1 MRMIPYA
8 HQDIDEADV
17 QAVVDVLR
25 SDWITQ
31 GPTVGRFERA
41 VAEYCGARHALA
53 AINGTAALHLACR
66 AIGLG
71 PGDLLWTSPI
81 TFIASANCARMC
93 GADVDF
99 VDIDPRTYNMSVE
112 ALAQKLR
119 AAAARGR
126 LPKAIMPVHLA
137 GQPCE
142 MEPIG
147 RLARQYGAA
156 VIEDAAHALGARY
169 RGIPVGTCDHADI
182 AVFSFHPVK
191 SITTGEGGMVV
202 TQRQDLFERAVLL
215 RNHGMTRDSKQM
227 DGDAEGPWYYQQLD
241 LGYNYRLPDILA
253 VLGLS
258 QMRRLD
264 EFVARR
270 RALAARYAD
279 RLAALPVTLPWQHPD
294 TASAWHI
301 FVIQLRLD
309 RIRKTRREVFDAL
322 HAVGIGVNVHYI
334 PVHTQPYY
342 RRIGFSRGDFPQ
354 AEAYY
359 AQALTLPLFV
369 RLTDEDQDRVVAAL
383 EGILQ

>member
-8 HQDIDEADV
+8 HQDVDEADV
-17 QAVVDVLR
+17 QAVADVLR

-31 GPTVGRFERA
+31 GPSVGRFERA
-41 VAEYCGARHALA
+41 VADYCGARYALA

-71 PGDLLWTSPI
+71 PGDVLWTSPI

-99 VDIDPRTYNMSVE
+99 VDIDPRTYNMSAD
-112 ALAQKLR
+112 ALEQKLR
-119 AAAARGR
+119 AAGRGR
-126 LPKAIMPVHLA
+126 LPKVIMPVHFA

-142 MEPIG
+142 MEPIR
-147 RLARQYGAA
+147 RLAQQYGAT

-169 RGIPVGTCDHADI
+169 RGVQVGACNHADM

-202 TQRQDLFERAVLL
+202 TQRQDVFDAAMLL
-215 RNHGMTRDSKQM
+215 RNHGMTRERARM
-227 DGDAEGPWYYQQLD
+227 DGESEGPWYYQQLD

-253 VLGLS
+253 VLGTS

-279 RLAALPVTLPWQHPD
+279 RLDGLPVTRPWQHAD
-294 TASAWHI
+294 AASAWHLY
-301 FVIQLRLD
+301 VIQLQLD
-309 RIRKTRREVFDAL
+309 RIGKSRREVVEAL
-322 HAVGIGVNVHYI
+322 HAAGIGVNVHYI

-342 RRIGFSRGDFPQ
+342 RRLGFSRGDFPL

-359 AQALTLPLFV
+359 ARALTLPLFA
-369 RLTDEDQDRVVAAL
+369 RLTEEEQDRVIAAL
-383 EGILQ
+383 QTILT

>member
-8 HQDIDEADV
+8 HQDLDDADV

-31 GPTVGRFERA
+31 GPAVGRFERT
-41 VAEYCGARHALA
+41 VADYCGARYALA

-71 PGDLLWTSPI
+71 PGDVLWTSPI
-81 TFIASANCARMC
+81 TFISSANCARMC
-93 GADVDF
+93 GAEVDF
-99 VDIDPRTYNMSVE
+99 VDIDPRTYNMSVD
-112 ALAQKLR
+112 ALEQKLR
-119 AAAARGR
+119 AAAGRGR
-126 LPKAIMPVHLA
+126 LPKVIMPVHLA

-142 MEPIG
+142 MESIG
-147 RLARQYGAA
+147 GLARQFGAA

-169 RGIPVGTCDHADI
+169 RGVPVGACDHAHA

-202 TQRQDLFERAVLL
+202 TQRQDLFDAAVLL
-215 RNHGMTRDSKQM
+215 RNHGMTRERARM
-227 DGDAEGPWYYQQLD
+227 DGESEGPWYYQQLD

-253 VLGLS
+253 VLGTS

-264 EFVARR
+264 EFITRR
-270 RALAARYAD
+270 RALAARYDA
-279 RLAALPVTLPWQHPD
+279 RLAGLPITLPWQHPD
-294 TASAWHI
+294 TASAWHLYI
-301 FVIQLRLD
+301 IQLQLD
-309 RIRKTRREVFDAL
+309 RIKKTRRKVVEAL
-322 HAVGIGVNVHYI
+322 HAAGIGANVHYI

-342 RRIGFSRGDFPQ
+342 RRLGFSRGDFPH

-359 AQALTLPLFV
+359 DRSVTLPLFAS
-369 RLTDEDQDRVVAAL
+369 LTEEDQDRVIAAL
-383 EGILQ
+383 ETILA

>member
-8 HQDIDEADV
+8 HQDVDEADV

-41 VAEYCGARHALA
+41 VADYCGARYALA

-66 AIGLG
+66 MAGLG
-71 PGDLLWTSPI
+71 PQDLLWTSPI
-81 TFIASANCARMC
+81 TFVASANCARMC

-99 VDIDPRTYNMSVE
+99 VDIDPRTYNISVE
-112 ALAQKLR
+112 SLDQKLR
-119 AAAARGR
+119 TAAARGR
-126 LPKAIMPVHLA
+126 LPKAIMPVHFA

-147 RLARQYGAA
+147 RLARQYGA
-156 VIEDAAHALGARY
+156 VLIEDAAHALGARY
-169 RGIPVGTCDHADI
+169 RGTPVGACEHADA

-202 TQRQDLFERAVLL
+202 TQRQDLFDTGVLL
-215 RNHGMTRDSKQM
+215 RNHGMTRDPRRM

-264 EFVARR
+264 EFLARR
-270 RALAARYAD
+270 RALVARYAD
-279 RLAALPVTLPWQHPD
+279 RLANLPLTLPWQHPD
-294 TASAWHI
+294 AASAWHI
-301 FVIQLRLD
+301 YVVQLQLD
-309 RIRKTRREVFDAL
+309 RIRKSRREVVEAL
-322 HAVGIGVNVHYI
+322 HAAGVGANVHYI

-342 RRIGFSRGDFPQ
+342 RRIGFSRGDFPH

-359 AQALTLPLFV
+359 ARAVTLPL
-369 RLTDEDQDRVVAAL
+369 
-383 EGILQ
+383 